1 MDYESVNRHECS
13 PQECMDIYPHPQ
25 HKDFTLWHLFNGA
38 YWIINDTHEPGM
50 ERLPDNLPEPEKWF
64 LEEFS
69 GNLKDEVKALWES
82 QKAREKD
89 NFAQVAL
96 TAAYNDITKQIL
108 WIEENENI
116 MLEAEPHQQHFV
128 DVLKDELVAIQKTI
142 LRNIQAA

>member
-13 PQECMDIYPHPQ
+13 PQECMDIYPHPT

-38 YWIINDTHEPGM
+38 YWIINNTNEPGM
-50 ERLPDNLPEPEKWF
+50 ERLPDNLEDPEKWF

-96 TAAYNDITKQIL
+96 TAAYNAIDRELK
-108 WIEENENI
+108 WIESKES
-116 MLEAEPHQQHFV
+116 MMTEPHQQHFI
-128 DVLKDELVAIQKTI
+128 DLLKDGLVAIQKTI